1 MSNHTTQQGPGRY
14 PGDLEAARIRTRTAQ
29 RRRHRARLVRSVL
42 ALLVGLTLMGG
53 TGLLYLHWYHQQP
66 AVASAPDPADSESAE
81 PAATSAA
88 PSASTSSAPATVPA
102 NVPTKGKDTYVYAAG
117 TDQILGTGSAPVK
130 KYLVAMENGTG
141 QDLNGFAD
149 AVRRILGD
157 ARGWTAGNDVRF
169 QQVAKDGSPNFSIT
183 LATQATAERMCALGG
198 IHTDQQT
205 SCRIPGQV
213 VINLTRWLTAIPDY
227 GAPLAEYQA
236 FELNHEVG
244 KELGHPNEACPN
256 PGRPAPVMQKQAL
269 GLKGCTPNSWPY
281 VDGSFYHGP
290 VLP

>member
-1 MSNHTTQQGPGRY
+1 MTYRY
-14 PGDLEAARIRTRTAQ
+14 PGDLEAARIRARTV
-29 RRRHRARLVRSVL
+29 RRRRKRARLVRSVL
-42 ALLVGLTLMGG
+42 AVLVGLALMGA
-53 TGLLYLHWYHQQP
+53 TGLLYLHWYNQQP
-66 AVASAPDPADSESAE
+66 AAVSSPDPADSESVE
-81 PAATSAA
+81 PSD
-88 PSASTSSAPATVPA
+88 PPASVPVSRPPATAPA
-102 NVPTKGKDTYVYAAG
+102 NVPTKGKDTYVYAG
-117 TDQILGTGSAPVK
+117 GNDQVLGTGAGPVK

-141 QDLNGFAD
+141 QDLNAFAD

-157 ARGWTAGNDVRF
+157 PRGWTAGQDVRF
-169 QQVAKDGSPNFSIT
+169 QQVAKDGSPAFSIT
-183 LATQATAERMCALGG
+183 LATQATAERMCAVGG

-244 KELGHPNEACPN
+244 KELGNPNEACPN

-269 GLKGCTPNSWPY
+269 GLKGCTPNGWPV